1 MKNIINFILLLL
13 LLSIIILDL
22 FFELPILGKIL
33 YDLNPNIVIG
43 LQKIF
48 ETSIDFLHW
57 PQMLDSIL
65 INFLNLSISIFG
77 YTITILALFLY
88 NIRNKK

>member
-22 FFELPILGKIL
+22 YIELPILGKIL
-33 YDLNPNIVIG
+33 YYLNPNIVIG
-43 LQKIF
+43 LQKTF
-48 ETSIDFLHW
+48 ETSIDFIQL

-77 YTITILALFLY
+77 YIITVLALFLY
-88 NIRNKK
+88 NIWNKK

>member
-43 LQKIF
+43 LQKTF
-48 ETSIDFLHW
+48 ETSIDFIHL
-57 PQMLDSIL
+57 PQMLDSTL

-77 YTITILALFLY
+77 YIIIVLALFLY
-88 NIRNKK
+88 NIWSKK